1 MEDNK
6 TIEKTLDKTYKDLD
20 LRRVEAVNKMV
31 ASGGAEK
38 GKAMIES
45 GYTKAYAKNP
55 KKFLRCKKT
64 QELLGWIDYEIAQI
78 AKRMDKT
85 RDKARYKE
93 LSDSFVNLKKLSQLI
108 GGQATERIEISDK
121 DKKEIDAV
129 FDELM

>member
-1 MEDNK
+1 MKTIQD
-6 TIEKTLDKTYKDLD
+6 TIEKPYKDLD
-20 LRRVEAVNKMV
+20 LRRIEAVNKMV
-31 ASGGAEK
+31 ENGGASK

-45 GYTKAYAKNP
+45 GYTEAYAKNP
-55 KKFLRCKKT
+55 KKFLKCKKT
-64 QELLGWIDYEIAQI
+64 QELLGWIDYEIQQI

-129 FDELM
+129 FNDLL